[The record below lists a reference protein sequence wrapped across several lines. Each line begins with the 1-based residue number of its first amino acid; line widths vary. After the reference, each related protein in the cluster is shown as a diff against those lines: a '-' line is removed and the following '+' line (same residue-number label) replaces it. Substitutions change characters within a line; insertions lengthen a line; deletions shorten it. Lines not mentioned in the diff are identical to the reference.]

1 MMAVTHGRH
10 VPRTRVRLDE
20 HVPVDHRLSRVYRAG
35 AGIFG
40 AFLIAFG
47 VLGLMHRIGFFG
59 TGGDTVIGLNTNGAL
74 STLSIV
80 FGALLLVGAV
90 VGGNRASTLN
100 MIIGIG
106 FVLSGFVNLALL
118 RTDYNVLAFQLQ
130 NVMFSFVVGVVLM
143 TFGMYGRVSG
153 RLPHDNPYWKARNP
167 GS

>member
-1 MMAVTHGRH
+1 MAVTQGRH
-10 VPRTRVRLDE
+10 MPRTHVRLDE
-20 HVPVDHRLSRVYRAG
+20 HLPVDHRLSRVYRAG

-40 AFLIAFG
+40 AFLITFG
-47 VLGLMHRIGFFG
+47 ALGLMHRIGFFSI
-59 TGGDTVIGLNTNGAL
+59 GGDTVIGLNTNGAL

-80 FGALLLVGAV
+80 FGALLLVGAIV
-90 VGGNRASTLN
+90 DGNRASTLN
-100 MIIGIG
+100 MIIGIA

-130 NVMFSFVVGVVLM
+130 NVMFTFVVGVMLM

-153 RLPHDNPYWKARNP
+153 NLPHDNPYWKARNP